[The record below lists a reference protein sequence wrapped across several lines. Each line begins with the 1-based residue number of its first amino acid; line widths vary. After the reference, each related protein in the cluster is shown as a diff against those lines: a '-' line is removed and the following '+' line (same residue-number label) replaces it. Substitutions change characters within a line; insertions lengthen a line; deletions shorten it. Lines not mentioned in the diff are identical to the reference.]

1 MEYQKKLKLRFV
13 CAIGYLILGIVMAVT
28 SWFSQVSGN
37 YMFSM
42 GIAMVT
48 VGVLKII
55 RYAKIIKNP
64 EAIRKQ
70 ELSEK
75 DERYQMLSERA
86 RSWAFSLYITRAGV
100 AVIVLNLLGHAQTAL
115 PYAWSICGLLI
126 LYSGSWHFLQKKY

>member
-1 MEYQKKLKLRFV
+1 MEYQKKLKLRFG
-13 CAIGYLILGIVMAVT
+13 CATGYLVLGIVMAVT
-28 SWFSQVSGN
+28 SWFNQVSGN
-37 YMFSM
+37 FLFSM

-48 VGVLKII
+48 VGVLKIV

-64 EAIRKQ
+64 ETIRKQ

-86 RSWAFSLYITRAGV
+86 RSWAFSLYITLAGV

-126 LYSGSWHFLQKKY
+126 FYSGSWHFLQKKY

>member
-1 MEYQKKLKLRFV
+1 MEYKKELKLRLVWAV
-13 CAIGYLILGIVMAVT
+13 CDLILGIT
-28 SWFSQVSGN
+28 
-37 YMFSM
+37 
-42 GIAMVT
+42 MVVPT
-48 VGVLKII
+48 
-55 RYAKIIKNP
+55 AS
-64 EAIRKQ
+64 ETIRKQ

-86 RSWAFSLYITRAGV
+86 RSWAFSLYITLAGV

>member
-28 SWFSQVSGN
+28 SWFSNVSGN
-37 YMFSM
+37 YLFSM

-48 VGVLKII
+48 VGVLQVVRYNKIV
-55 RYAKIIKNP
+55 KTP
-64 EAIRKQ
+64 ESIRKQ
-70 ELSEK
+70 ELAET

-86 RSWAFSLYITRAGV
+86 RSWAFSLYITLAGV
-100 AVIVLNLLGHAQTAL
+100 AVIVLNLLGHAQAAL

-126 LYSGSWHFLQKKY
+126 CYSGSWIYLQKKY